1 MKRSWTSILL
11 SLVTLASAS
20 AAAQDPKRAG
30 EGFFIAVSGQSLA
43 FKGDFDGRLVLW
55 CFDKAFFVPEMK
67 NATAFGFGVG
77 FKRNAWLWEL
87 LYVNSRHPSAF
98 KDRDGS
104 SVYRSVEIDGRTF
117 LVKDSAI
124 KPYILVG
131 ISVPWLTVDQG
142 AEMYGLKY
150 RATYF
155 GLGLNFG
162 GGIILDIAPFL
173 FMSGGLAYRVLG
185 YIYASGEGKGRDII
199 TFRVGQGG
207 PEWKSWLKTSS
218 LGLSFGLG
226 FVF

>member
-1 MKRSWTSILL
+1 MKKSWTSIIL

-20 AAAQDPKRAG
+20 AAAQGPKRTG
-30 EGFFIAVSGQSLA
+30 EGFFITVSGQPLA

-55 CFDKAFFVPEMK
+55 HFDKAFFVPEMK
-67 NATAFGFGVG
+67 STTAIGFGLG

-87 LYVNSRHPSAF
+87 LYMNSRHRSAF
-98 KDRDGS
+98 QGREGTAF
-104 SVYRSVEIDGRTF
+104 YRSLEIVGRTF
-117 LVKDSAI
+117 LVKDFPI
-124 KPYILVG
+124 KPYLLGG
-131 ISVPWLTVDQG
+131 ISVPWLTVEPG

-150 RATYF
+150 RAAYI

-173 FMSGGLAYRVLG
+173 FVSGGIVYRALG
-185 YIYASGEGKGRDII
+185 YYYVSGEGKGRDINNL
-199 TFRVGQGG
+199 RVGQGG

-226 FVF
+226 LVF

>member
-1 MKRSWTSILL
+1 MMRSWTSIFLL
-11 SLVTLASAS
+11 LMALASLS
-20 AAAQDPKRAG
+20 AATQDPKRTG
-30 EGFFIAVSGQSLA
+30 EGFFITASGQSLA

-67 NATAFGFGVG
+67 NATGFGFGLG

-87 LYVNSRHPSAF
+87 FYVNSHHPSAF
-98 KDRDGS
+98 SNRNGS
-104 SVYRSVEIDGRTF
+104 SVYRSVEIDGLTY
-117 LVKDSAI
+117 LVKNVAI

-155 GLGLNFG
+155 GLGLKFG
-162 GGIILDIAPFL
+162 GGITWDIAPFL
-173 FMSGGLAYRVLG
+173 FMSGGLVYRVLG
-185 YIYASGEGKGRDII
+185 YGYASGEGKGRDII
-199 TFRVGQGG
+199 TFRVGQDG

-218 LGLSFGLG
+218 LGLTFGLG